1 MPKVKTNPRKR
12 PATIADINRAAKAT
26 RDTATR
32 LTATIFLTTLLDKE
46 GADTEIIQRVWNEM
60 NDLADSV
67 DKGYVS
73 VSDLANTLR
82 KEYGINI

>member
-46 GADTEIIQRVWNEM
+46 GADTEIIQRV
-60 NDLADSV
+60 
-67 DKGYVS
+67 
-73 VSDLANTLR
+73 
-82 KEYGINI
+82 